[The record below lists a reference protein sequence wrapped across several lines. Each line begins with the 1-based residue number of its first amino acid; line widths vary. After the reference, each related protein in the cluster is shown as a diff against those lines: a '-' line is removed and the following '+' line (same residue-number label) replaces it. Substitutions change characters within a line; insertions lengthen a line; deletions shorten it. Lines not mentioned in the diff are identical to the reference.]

1 MKGELVDGGQHST
14 PSKRIGAVFPE
25 YRYSHASIGPRIAGL
40 IGLGAIRA
48 KCPHFDAWITR
59 LEKPTPPVPP
69 AAPPPDMALHPTGEG
84 V

>member
-1 MKGELVDGGQHST
+1 MLKRIRLKGELVDGGQHST

-48 KCPHFDAWITR
+48 KCPHFDAWITK
-59 LEKPTPPVPP
+59 LENLVPLNTHLPLHPVP
-69 AAPPPDMALHPTGEG
+69 EG